1 MLRLFPP
8 RERERERERES
19 NLVRIIPM
27 FFVCAGLVVAV
38 TNADNAF
45 AYKYVG
51 NKTAAYNKKIN
62 GGKGCFLGDCSKRQA
77 RLDDDQPAARSCSF
91 RADSCR
97 RKNSLNPNM
106 ASRCEPARIAC
117 LRTGTFVTLS
127 GRKITGVLR
136 E

>member
-1 MLRLFPP
+1 ML
-8 RERERERERES
+8 
-19 NLVRIIPM
+19 
-27 FFVCAGLVVAV
+27 FVCTGLAVAAA
-38 TNADNAF
+38 NSGAAF

-51 NKTAAYNKKIN
+51 NGAAGYDKKIN
-62 GGKGCFLGDCSKRQA
+62 GGKGCFQGDCSKRQG
-77 RLDDDQPAARSCSF
+77 RLNGQPAAGSCSF

-106 ASRCEPARIAC
+106 AARCEPARIAC

-127 GRKITGVLR
+127 GEKITGVLR